1 MARRQ
6 VQEINAGSMADIAFL
21 LLIFFL
27 VTTTMESDKG
37 ILRILPPIEDKKID
51 VDINTQ
57 NLLKV
62 NINYKNDIRVS
73 GISRT
78 IDITEL
84 RNIAKRFILGE
95 NVKIDDPSTGAAEM
109 YPLEQSKV
117 PYTWKYL
124 PADFTTTSE
133 HIIQLKNDRGTSY
146 EKYLQVQNE
155 LTAAYREIRDDFC
168 QKYIPDADTYDDVTD
183 PNIRDEIEKEIYP
196 RKISESD
203 PVNNAQQ

>member
-37 ILRILPPIEDKKID
+37 ILRILPPMEEKKTD
-51 VDINTQ
+51 VEINQQ

-84 RNIAKRFILGE
+84 RSIAKRFILGE
-95 NVKIDDPSTGAAEM
+95 NVRVDDPAIGGADM
-109 YPLEQSKV
+109 VPLEQAKV
-117 PYTWKYL
+117 PYTWRYL
-124 PADFTTTSE
+124 PADFTITAD

-168 QKYIPDADTYDDVTD
+168 LKYIPDADTYDEVMDLNV
-183 PNIRDEIEKEIYP
+183 RDEIEKEIYP